1 MTTTQTTEIPLSKL
15 IPFAGN
21 VRKTHNKAFI
31 AELAASIRAH
41 GLQQNLVVRKDGA
54 KYAVVAGGQR
64 LKALM
69 QLAKEG
75 DIKPTYRVPC
85 KVADGDFDATEL
97 SLVEN
102 VMRDDMHPADR
113 FEAFRDLVDKGLS
126 VSDIAARFGTT
137 ETHVRQLLRLARVSA
152 AVLKAYRE
160 GRITLEQVKAF
171 ALSDDHAAQERVWE
185 SFGPHGRDPRSIR
198 AALTQNEI
206 CATDRRVKFV
216 GLKAYE
222 KAGGN
227 IRIDLFAQGDESIF
241 ILDPALLDRLVME
254 KLDRA
259 KQELAKEGWK
269 WTDAYAD
276 FGYELRSQF
285 RVIHPEALE
294 LPRKLANE
302 IAKLEAEFQ
311 KLEDAWEKAGEDAE
325 YPDRC
330 EEIRERL
337 SEIERDR
344 ERAWTPEQL
353 AMAGAVVHIAQN
365 GKLAIE
371 RGLVRPED
379 MPKKGAKGKAKAA
392 ASSTGEQDAEDGNTP
407 GLSAA
412 LVESLTAHKSA
423 ALAVELA
430 ARPDIALAAVV
441 HGLASRVFFDVLT
454 EKRGLQIAA
463 HPQSLHRVEGSK
475 AFDRV
480 EAERKKWRGALPKS
494 PDALWAWCLA
504 QKQET
509 LLKLLAFCA
518 ASTVNAVQGKSDRP
532 EGDRLKNAAALAS
545 ALKLDMKPWFTA
557 DAPNYFSRVS
567 KPQILDALKEGR
579 QQPNAPAWEK
589 LKKGEL
595 AALAER
601 ELAGKGWLPELLR
614 SAT

>member
-1 MTTTQTTEIPLSKL
+1 MTTTQTTEIPLNKL

-41 GLQQNLVVRKDGA
+41 GLQQNLIVRKDGA

-69 QLAKEG
+69 QLAKQG
-75 DIKPTYRVPC
+75 DIKPTYRVTC
-85 KVADGDFDATEL
+85 KIADGDFDATEL

-102 VMRDDMHPADR
+102 VMRDDMHPADK

-126 VSDIAARFGTT
+126 VADIAARFGTT
-137 ETHVRQLLRLARVSA
+137 ETHVRQLLRLARVSPA
-152 AVLKAYRE
+152 ILKAYRDDKLN
-160 GRITLEQVKAF
+160 LEQVMAF
-171 ALSDDHAAQERVWE
+171 AVSDDHAAQEQVYE
-185 SFGPHGRDPRSIR
+185 SLRQHNRDPRTVR
-198 AALTQNEI
+198 QRLTVNEI
-206 CATDRRVKFV
+206 PATDRRVKFV

-222 KAGGN
+222 KAEGKT
-227 IRIDLFAQGDESIF
+227 RIDLFTEGDESVF
-241 ILDPALLDRLVME
+241 LLDAALLDRLLAE

-259 KQELAKEGWK
+259 KQELGKEGWK

-276 FGYELRSQF
+276 FGYEARSQF
-285 RVIHPEALE
+285 RTIHPEAVE

-302 IAKLEAEFQ
+302 VAKLEAEFQ
-311 KLEDAWEKAGEDAE
+311 KLEDAWEKAGEEVE

-337 SEIERDR
+337 SEIERNR
-344 ERAWTPEQL
+344 ERAWTPEQR
-353 AMAGAVVHIAQN
+353 AIAGAVVYIGHD
-365 GKLAIE
+365 GKPTIE
-371 RGLVRPED
+371 RGFVRPED
-379 MPKKGAKGKAKAA
+379 MPKKAAKGKAKAA
-392 ASSTGEQDAEDGNTP
+392 ASGSEQNAEGEAP

-423 ALAVELA
+423 AIAAELA

-441 HGLASRVFFDVLT
+441 HGLMSRVFFDVLT

-475 AFDRV
+475 ALERM
-480 EAERKKWRGALPKS
+480 EAERKKWREALPKS
-494 PDALWAWCLA
+494 VDALWAWCLA

-518 ASTVNAVQGKSDRP
+518 ATTVYAVRGKADKP
-532 EGDRLKNAAALAS
+532 ESDRLKNAAALAS
-545 ALKLDMKPWFTA
+545 ALKLDMKPWFTP
-557 DAPNYFSRVS
+557 DAANYFSRVS

-614 SAT
+614 TAA